1 MDEERKGLSGY
12 GDMVNI
18 RHMHIK
24 DSVDRKKDFVTLDIN
39 IDKEIHWNLTSNARW
54 SRITLFLHGKT
65 AEAQLQEILA
75 IAFASARG
83 CKEET
88 IDAEW
93 QAMKDAQWNS

>member
-1 MDEERKGLSGY
+1 MADAERKGLSGY

-24 DSVDRKKDFVTLDIN
+24 DSVDRKKDFITLDITL
-39 IDKEIHWNLTSNARW
+39 DKEIHWNLTSNNRW
-54 SRITLFLHGKT
+54 SRISMFLHGEG

-83 CKEET
+83 CKEG
-88 IDAEW
+88 
-93 QAMKDAQWNS
+93 

>member
-39 IDKEIHWNLTSNARW
+39 LDKSLHWQVTSNERW
-54 SRITLFLHGKT
+54 SQLTIFLEN
-65 AEAQLQEILA
+65 EAQIQEILA

-83 CKEET
+83 CKEG
-88 IDAEW
+88 
-93 QAMKDAQWNS
+93 

>member
-18 RHMHIK
+18 RHNHIK

-39 IDKEIHWNLTSNARW
+39 LDKSLHWQVTSNERW
-54 SRITLFLHGKT
+54 SQLTIFLEN
-65 AEAQLQEILA
+65 EAQIQEILA

-83 CKEET
+83 CKEG
-88 IDAEW
+88 
-93 QAMKDAQWNS
+93 

>member
-24 DSVDRKKDFVTLDIN
+24 DSVAPEKSFISLDIN
-39 IDKEIHWNLTSNARW
+39 IDKSIHWNMTSNDRW
-54 SRITLFLHGKT
+54 SRITIFLHGGDNET
-65 AEAQLQEILA
+65 QLQEILA

-83 CKEET
+83 CKE
-88 IDAEW
+88 
-93 QAMKDAQWNS
+93 K